1 MLSLMT
7 EPKKVVVWGTGFVGK
22 MVIPE
27 IVRHPNFELIG
38 VGVHDKDKVGRDVG
52 EICGIGPLGLD
63 ATDDLDALIAL
74 RPDALVHYG
83 PTADTPT
90 TTSPTWAPSWRRDR
104 RLLDGDDAVGLAPHA
119 PEPSLV
125 DRPDHGGL
133 RRGRRHLLHHR
144 HRPGLCQ
151 RPLPHDTHGAL
162 RRGKKVKALEILDY
176 LNYTGAYE
184 DEMGIGRPPEFTPL
198 LEHTDIL
205 VMSWGATVPM
215 MAHAVGIELD
225 EITTTW
231 EKWVTDAPITTA
243 KGVINPGEVA
253 AIHFTINGI
262 YRGEPR
268 ICLEHVNRVGTDAA
282 PDWPRGTQDDVYR
295 VEIEGSPSITQE
307 TAFRFTDGWGRDAA
321 AAGCLA
327 TGLRALNAVPPST
340 TFRRVGHRAGSAAD
354 PRGGDHP
361 LSGSA
366 SLDLDKE
373 LSSGGLRLG
382 VTGFIG
388 LGLNV
393 TTRNGSLVHVS
404 DSTTNEIRR
413 WW

>member
-83 PTADTPT
+83 PTAGHADANIADMGAFLRAGIDVCSTAMTPWVW
-90 TTSPTWAPSWRRDR
+90 PHMRQNPPSWIDPITE
-104 RLLDGDDAVGLAPHA
+104 ACA
-119 PEPSLV
+119 E
-125 DRPDHGGL
+125 GGATCFTTGIDPGFANDL
-133 RRGRRHLLHHR
+133 FPMTLM
-144 HRPGLCQ
+144 GLC
-151 RPLPHDTHGAL
+151 AEV
-162 RRGKKVKALEILDY
+162 KKVKALEILDY

-215 MAHAVGIELD
+215 MAHAVGLELD

-262 YRGEPR
+262 YKGEPR
-268 ICLEHVNRVGTDAA
+268 ISLEHINRVGTAAA

-295 VEIEGSPSITQE
+295 VEIEGTPSITQE
-307 TAFRFTDGWGRDAA
+307 TAFRFTDGSGRDAA

-327 TGLRALNAVPPST
+327 TGLRALNAVPAVNNLPSGWAT
-340 TFRRVGHRAGSAAD
+340 A
-354 PRGGDHP
+354 
-361 LSGSA
+361 
-366 SLDLDKE
+366 LDLP
-373 LSSGGLRLG
+373 LIPGAG
-382 VTGFIG
+382 T
-388 LGLNV
+388 
-393 TTRNGSLVHVS
+393 
-404 DSTTNEIRR
+404 IR
-413 WW
+413 